1 MPNYD
6 VQAPDGKVYTVQ
18 APEGA
23 TEQQIFRFVQQQL
36 NQPAP
41 RPKEPAGF
49 LDSLGSGIDYT
60 QTAYGSALEGLGGKL
75 GAEGLEQYGADIVA
89 RNEAERAKQKQRTTF
104 KDVQAAEG
112 ILDTASALGSFGK
125 GALGESLPQMGI
137 NIAGSIAGAKAGAKA
152 GRIAGLPGAVVGG
165 IAGGLAGAIPFFYGD
180 NREAQKESIE
190 QGLISEIDE
199 GAAFLGAIPQA
210 SLDIVA
216 DRFLFGLTKRGLD
229 LNLDDVLQK
238 GGVFTRGAKNVAA
251 GATIEIPTEIGQ
263 EIISRYQAGQAID
276 SPEAIEAYIEVG
288 AAAGLVGGTIRGAS
302 GVVRG
307 DKEAQKA
314 KDDKIIEEVEA
325 QRGAED
331 ETVTDDDAG
340 IDTEL
345 DLSREDVNLEQD
357 RVAAQLRAD
366 ELADLELAQEQ
377 LRRTGDVDD
386 VVADR
391 QKLDAAK
398 REMKEEA
405 AVADPFYD
413 PYEREP
419 ITDEEAAEYIRTGK
433 NPFIKETYDDSMLY
447 SSEETTQD
455 TFEDSSEFKELTER
469 LRRDKETQKTPTPTP
484 TRTPKALATPETE
497 LEILKNITTPDV
509 TVEEFQARAKE
520 LDNDYVAIEQLG
532 TKENAL
538 LHLAGDINTSTKIPK
553 DTRTKEEKAE
563 DKAKT
568 RPKSQNVMMQ
578 KTDDIAETTNKLKNL
593 GRVLKPTE
601 TVVKDKKGNVTK
613 DEKGNPVIKTS
624 YPMFGSKMSPT
635 YKYSGGKNAYD
646 YYNDLSNNEKTFVVN
661 EITRLKTLEMR
672 AERIKASEDKGKGE
686 ETPTILPESE
696 EITLA
701 EEDLAREDAEA
712 AIKTDDTTL
721 TEEAISGFT
730 TAKGSTYV
738 RYSDN
743 TTIRNRAKRGDKEGS
758 GIQPRSGKTVYM
770 TKANADE
777 IGGLFQK
784 GERGTYQLVPNV
796 KNNTA
801 KLIFTK
807 NYGPKKA
814 GANATKSVPFLTEP
828 KVGLIPIEILNS
840 VNTNPRNIHFGNKIT
855 DITFNKQRT
864 RRKTEDDVY
873 VPVDDAGYP
882 LDAAGLASKKIQDIR
897 EAKKLDPNN
906 YEPSPEEK
914 KELEK
919 YRLETIPQIIAVDP
933 SLKNNVETI
942 NQLLTNKLIS
952 MREESQRIMLEGVDD
967 AANNDNLSVTLPL
980 DGEITTIEQ
989 ARDAIGQR
997 FNNANISDVITI
1009 VRNPEEAGLTGINND
1024 VGGVVRDN
1032 KAYLFT
1038 DRIQEGT
1045 EFSVFMHEV
1054 GVHKGMKNLLN
1065 PVNYN
1070 YILSKINKFLK
1081 DKSNSRGAQI
1091 ARAAK
1096 ERLDKVTPFD
1106 PMRTQEKINDEL
1118 IAYFVEEAVRRG
1130 VDPLTISKV
1139 PSEFGSIF
1147 KKLVDSIKRFLSK
1160 LGFTFDPKT
1169 SPIDEQDIVDIAF
1182 GAAAFELRSADSRYN
1197 GKKLESLFDDPS
1209 QSKILV
1215 DTLSNLNALTDN
1227 KVGYSE
1233 FERYTLGQA
1242 SGIKNSFRR
1251 LMYRTLSFYQL
1262 ADEVRRI
1269 GKEGTELSRKS
1280 EELANNIRE
1289 LEYIVAKRRRMTDDN
1304 RRAFTD
1310 ALIIATQYR
1319 DEALEGLNK
1328 QQQKE
1333 LLKEFGNIAHESS
1346 IERIDLRDYFKDPKD
1361 RDPNVVLSDL
1371 YERFLNLPA
1380 PLRKSYAVM
1389 ANQYQAAGQALIDAE
1404 KLLMGDNPTQQQLEK
1419 LNMLRQQIVPYFPL
1433 VRDGAY
1439 WVDVMLPV
1447 DEKSTERTRFTFTY
1461 ESESEANRAQKDF
1474 EKDGFEIDRA
1484 VYKRG
1489 VNDDLQD
1496 GTYNAYSTLLNKLA
1510 TRETTS
1516 LQEKETNRKIINV
1529 LKESMM
1535 DFLPAEALRQ
1545 QYKTRKNIPG
1555 YNNDVFKNF
1564 ANMGFK
1570 LSNELTQIQSL
1581 KELNDKID
1589 AITVADNKIDARLAD
1604 AVAVVSMKASYLRTP
1619 VPKRYAAYAA
1629 YAGYNAFL
1637 MGNVS
1642 SALVNLTQLP
1652 IVVFPKLYDEF
1663 GLVKATKMMTS
1674 TINKYIKNVANPDK
1688 GRDDNTALKVPIFGW
1703 NLADVTIFTKEEL
1716 AADPGLEE
1724 VYNRSLDRG
1733 GIRRTTSQELQDA
1746 RKQDGFFRLGGDAQK
1761 IELALSW
1768 TFQNSERANREIGIY
1783 AAYKLGI
1790 EKGYSKEVAIQR
1802 AIDITEEASGTA
1814 LAEIG
1819 PEILM
1824 DGWGKVVGTF
1834 KRFAFSQLY
1843 LQYKLARQALGFVF
1857 PSSYKPDTTM
1867 PIDPKTGKRMD
1878 ARVMAVKQ
1886 LAGINI
1892 MAWAVAGA
1900 NNTPFYGI
1908 GWLSYTLGNATL
1920 EALGAI
1926 DEDEDRLP
1934 FDMYL
1939 KQKLPEFA
1947 WQGPWSYYTNMNL
1960 TNRAGLSPTNL
1971 LFRHDPKK
1979 MDELGFWYI
1988 PIQLSGPTLSYV
2000 QQVYDGIATMSDE
2013 SRERP
2018 VFDGIAKTMPAV
2030 IKNPMKATRLL
2041 MDGAVNKK
2049 GVPLGVDVNE
2059 KDALLQF
2066 FGWSPSDVASRWE
2079 DIGFVYR
2086 LDKGI
2091 ADEAR
2096 ELKDLY
2102 FWAIEHD
2109 DEQGLDEVMER
2120 IEKFNGR
2127 ERVQKLRRNLDQK
2140 KLNQSFKNKTKYQNE
2155 SLFGIALDPQT
2166 ARTLFDEVSAGE

>member
-89 RNEAERAKQKQRTTF
+89 RNEAERARQKQRTTF

-137 NIAGSIAGAKAGAKA
+137 NIAGSIAGAKAGAKV

-386 VVADR
+386 VVANR

-405 AVADPFYD
+405 AAADPFYD

-419 ITDEEAAEYIRTGK
+419 ITDEEAAEYITTGK

-455 TFEDSSEFKELTER
+455 TFEDSPEFKELTER
-469 LRRDKETQKTPTPTP
+469 LRRDKKTQKTPTPTPTP
-484 TRTPKALATPETE
+484 TRTPKTLATPETE
-497 LEILKNITTPDV
+497 LRDLQNITNPDV
-509 TVEEFQARAKE
+509 TVEGFQARAKE
-520 LDNDYVAIEQLG
+520 LDNDYAAIEQLG

-538 LHLAGDINTSTKIPK
+538 LHLAGDINTSTTIPK

-563 DKAKT
+563 DKTKT

-646 YYNDLSNNEKTFVVN
+646 YYNDLSDNEKTFVVN

-672 AERIKASEDKGKGE
+672 AERIQASEDIDKEKGK
-686 ETPTILPESE
+686 ETPTISLPTSE
-696 EITLA
+696 NEITKA
-701 EEDLAREDAEA
+701 DQRIEEEKLYDEDGYEIDNVEKRRRDIKA
-712 AIKTDDTTL
+712 A
-721 TEEAISGFT
+721 
-730 TAKGSTYV
+730 
-738 RYSDN
+738 
-743 TTIRNRAKRGDKEGS
+743 
-758 GIQPRSGKTVYM
+758 
-770 TKANADE
+770 
-777 IGGLFQK
+777 
-784 GERGTYQLVPNV
+784 
-796 KNNTA
+796 
-801 KLIFTK
+801 
-807 NYGPKKA
+807 
-814 GANATKSVPFLTEP
+814 
-828 KVGLIPIEILNS
+828 
-840 VNTNPRNIHFGNKIT
+840 
-855 DITFNKQRT
+855 
-864 RRKTEDDVY
+864 
-873 VPVDDAGYP
+873 
-882 LDAAGLASKKIQDIR
+882 R
-897 EAKKLDPNN
+897 EAKRTRTFTLT
-906 YEPSPEEK
+906 PEE
-914 KELEK
+914 
-919 YRLETIPQIIAVDP
+919 
-933 SLKNNVETI
+933 VEFVKGYT
-942 NQLLTNKLIS
+942 NQLKETNPELASDVGTLEVLI
-952 MREESQRIMLEGVDD
+952 RQRILDRRAKAELKAIDD

-1054 GVHKGMKNLLN
+1054 GVHKGMKNLLS

-1070 YILSKINKFLK
+1070 YILNKINKFLK

-1096 ERLDKVTPFD
+1096 ERLDKVSSLGD

-1233 FERYTLGQA
+1233 FERLTLGKA
-1242 SGIKNSFRR
+1242 SNIKNSFRR

-1404 KLLMGDNPTQQQLEK
+1404 KLLMGDNPNPQQLEK
-1419 LNMLRQQIVPYFPL
+1419 LNMLRKQIVPYFPL

-1447 DEKSTERTRFTFTY
+1447 DEKSTTRTRFTFTY

-1545 QYKTRKNIPG
+1545 QYKTRKDIPG

-1619 VPKRYAAYAA
+1619 VPKRYAALAA
-1629 YAGYNAFL
+1629 YTGYNAFL

-1674 TINKYIKNVANPDK
+1674 TINKYIKNAANPDK

-1843 LQYKLARQALGFVF
+1843 LQYKLFRQALGFVF

-1878 ARVMAVKQ
+1878 ARVMAIKQ

-1988 PIQLSGPTLSYV
+1988 PIQLSGPTISYA

-2166 ARTLFDEVSAGE
+2166 ARTLFDEVSADE